1 MKARLY
7 YFNKQ
12 TRKQDERAFDK
23 LYRDLHCV
31 TRANDPS
38 KVLADNAL
46 TMLTNLVAMLLASK
60 SGTICVNQD
69 FLSDIT
75 GKEADQNANLLK
87 QLKDVISYKYHRL
100 ARFEGKRYNYC
111 YIIEFSEDGKQRAS
125 NPELFYTI
133 DSKINLV
140 RRGKKFGLIA
150 EKIRAS
156 YIDIRETKRERE
168 EEALA
173 YSSSLSPCNED
184 TRVRTHEAEIV
195 QITNIK
201 PEPTPQKTITEIPTL
216 ATGYPTEPAKVY
228 QTEEIRVEATE
239 EIKNDHQLESKQV
252 SGLAEEKGRY
262 QSHKQRKSSS
272 GISLLQDVPMLA
284 DLLAE
289 TIETYE
295 EITEMKAEQIQIEPE
310 RNMEFELS
318 GAIFKSFGSIR
329 SNEIMENCKFIQVS
343 PNKLGVQVSNGFSL
357 SANDKDTLK
366 ACIRQVHGDSISIVS
381 SAVVKIAQ
389 SETKFLQEPLNKPKI
404 QKWEQFKK
412 ELLSFFPEK
421 TGDHILNTW
430 FDKLKVSEDVPNNR
444 IILTG
449 STFYVDSVYNRFQS
463 AIESVVKKQ
472 KVTLELHYENNS
484 QRPIIYKP
492 NGGF

>member
-1 MKARLY
+1 
-7 YFNKQ
+7 
-12 TRKQDERAFDK
+12 
-23 LYRDLHCV
+23 
-31 TRANDPS
+31 
-38 KVLADNAL
+38 
-46 TMLTNLVAMLLASK
+46 
-60 SGTICVNQD
+60 
-69 FLSDIT
+69 
-75 GKEADQNANLLK
+75 
-87 QLKDVISYKYHRL
+87 
-100 ARFEGKRYNYC
+100 
-111 YIIEFSEDGKQRAS
+111 
-125 NPELFYTI
+125 
-133 DSKINLV
+133 
-140 RRGKKFGLIA
+140 
-150 EKIRAS
+150 
-156 YIDIRETKRERE
+156 
-168 EEALA
+168 
-173 YSSSLSPCNED
+173 
-184 TRVRTHEAEIV
+184 
-195 QITNIK
+195 
-201 PEPTPQKTITEIPTL
+201 
-216 ATGYPTEPAKVY
+216 
-228 QTEEIRVEATE
+228 
-239 EIKNDHQLESKQV
+239 
-252 SGLAEEKGRY
+252 
-262 QSHKQRKSSS
+262 
-272 GISLLQDVPMLA
+272 MLA

-329 SNEIMENCKFIQVS
+329 SNEIMENCKFIQVN

-381 SAVVKIAQ
+381 SAVVKITQ

-449 STFYVDSVYNRFQS
+449 STFYVDSVYNRFQT
-463 AIESVVKKQ
+463 AIEHVVKKMAASQ
-472 KVTLELHYENNS
+472 NKVTLELHYENNS
-484 QRPIIYKP
+484 QRPMIYKP